1 LPISLA
7 GVRSPMATPPATPPA
22 SVPSSVLAPPI
33 FSIARVDKLKPA
45 DLHDLGDAAEQAIRD
60 GGGFGWLDAP
70 PRDLMERYWRGVLL
84 IPDRSLFVGRL
95 DGVIGGSVQLVR
107 PPRNNEA
114 QAHAAMITTCFVA
127 PWARGRGLARRLIQ
141 AAEAEARVTGVQVLN
156 LDVRATQEP
165 AVRLFES
172 LGFVCWGSHPYYA
185 CVRGEAVVGRY
196 YYKDL
201 TEPADLAS
209 DSRPTTHH
217 RDNRPL

>member
-1 LPISLA
+1 MSA
-7 GVRSPMATPPATPPA
+7 PPATPPPT
-22 SVPSSVLAPPI
+22 V
-33 FSIARVDKLKPA
+33 SITRVDKLRPA

-60 GGGFGWLDAP
+60 GGGFGWLEAP
-70 PRDLMERYWRGVLL
+70 TRDLMERYWRGVML

-114 QAHAAMITTCFVA
+114 QAHTAIVTTCFVA
-127 PWARGRGLARRLIQ
+127 PWARGHGLARRLIQ
-141 AAEAEARVTGVQVLN
+141 AAETEARATGVRVLN

-172 LGFVCWGSHPYYA
+172 LGFICWGSHPYYA
-185 CVRGEAVVGRY
+185 RVGEKAIVGRY

-201 TEPADLAS
+201 TEPTGQTDPKL
-209 DSRPTTHH
+209 
-217 RDNRPL
+217 